1 MAIMTTSS
9 VVPTSRTAA
18 RRIATL
24 PNLLSIARL
33 CSVPVFLWL
42 FTSGREEAAV
52 IVYGAGA
59 WTDFFDGYIARRL
72 DQVSALG
79 QLLDPLADRVFIVA
93 LAVALVA
100 TDGLPL
106 WLAIGIVA
114 RDVLLLSMWPL
125 FERRSRVRIAVNFVG
140 KTATA
145 CLLVGLTAL
154 AVSRTDWSVADAGE
168 AIGLIFVIAGAVL
181 YWVAAAMYAREA
193 IQKLQPGPGREP
205 T

>member
-1 MAIMTTSS
+1 MTTSS

-193 IQKLQPGPGREP
+193 IQKLQPGPGRER